1 MKLQHIE
8 LSELKVS
15 PVNVRKRGAGE
26 DLGELIASIRSL
38 GVIQPLL
45 VRPNCEGYE
54 VVAGQRRLLACQAL
68 QEETGGVAPLPCAL
82 LENGDDATALEA
94 SLAPT
99 DLELVDGS
107 LKQILLLAESDA
119 IASLRSALLRPQ
131 MKTAAPAFV
140 NRSAIMYPIPFVPPV
155 TTAVLP
161 ARSTKL

>member
-54 VVAGQRRLLACQAL
+54 VIAGQRRLLEGNTSPPRRLRGASARHRLRTCGAL
-68 QEETGGVAPLPCAL
+68 QYGRQGRGLRADARQHGAVNDDWYRTATRRTSAHRHDGQGIRQRRHLFAGRPAP
-82 LENGDDATALEA
+82 DARPAYGLAGISGREA
-94 SLAPT
+94 Q
-99 DLELVDGS
+99 GR
-107 LKQILLLAESDA
+107 K
-119 IASLRSALLRPQ
+119 RLLR
-131 MKTAAPAFV
+131 
-140 NRSAIMYPIPFVPPV
+140 
-155 TTAVLP
+155 
-161 ARSTKL
+161 